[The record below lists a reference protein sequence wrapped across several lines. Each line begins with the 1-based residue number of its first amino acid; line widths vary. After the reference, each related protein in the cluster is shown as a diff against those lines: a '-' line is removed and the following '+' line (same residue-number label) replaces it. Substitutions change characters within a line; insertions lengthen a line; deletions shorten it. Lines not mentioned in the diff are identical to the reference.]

1 MGELLERYFGLRE
14 LGTNVRTEL
23 LAGLTTFLTMSY
35 IVFVN
40 PSILADAGLPA
51 EAVTAATC
59 LAAAVGSLGMGLWA
73 RHPIALAPGMGINAY
88 FAYGVV
94 QGMGVAWRTALG
106 AVFLSGALFLLLT
119 ALGVRQRLLEA
130 IPRELYQATAA
141 GIGLFLALIGLRNA
155 GVITASEATL
165 VTLGDLGE
173 PATLLSIGGLL
184 AIAAML
190 ARGVRAAMAIG
201 ILGASAVAALTGVSA
216 WRPGAF
222 DPGALAETALA
233 LDIGAA
239 VELGLL
245 EIIFVFLFV
254 DFFDSVG
261 TILAVTTRAGL
272 VGRDGKIPRIGR
284 MLTVDASATMVGA
297 LAGTST
303 TTCYIESAAGVSVG
317 GRSGLTAVTVGL
329 LFLLALPL
337 APLVGM
343 APAAATAPALILVG
357 ALMAGALKEI
367 DWDDVTVGAPAFL
380 ILLTIPLTYSIAN
393 GLAIGFL
400 AYDALKILRGQG
412 GLVPWPTHAL
422 AALFLARFAW
432 LAAG

>member
-1 MGELLERYFGLRE
+1 MAGLLERYFELRE
-14 LGTNVRTEL
+14 LGTDVRTEL

-51 EAVTAATC
+51 AGVTAATC
-59 LAAAVGSLGMGLWA
+59 LAAAAGSLGMGLWA
-73 RHPIALAPGMGINAY
+73 RRPIALAPGMGINAY
-88 FAYGVV
+88 FTYGVV
-94 QGMGVAWRTALG
+94 LGMGVPWQTALG
-106 AVFLSGALFLLLT
+106 AVFVSGAVFLLLT
-119 ALGVRQRLLEA
+119 GVGVRQRLLEA
-130 IPRELYQATAA
+130 IPPQLYQATAA

-155 GVITASEATL
+155 GLIQASEATL
-165 VTLGDLGE
+165 VTLGDLGA

-190 ARGVRAAMAIG
+190 AWGVRAAMLLG
-201 ILGASAVAALTGVSA
+201 ILGATAAAVGAGVA
-216 WRPGAF
+216 HWQPGSF
-222 DPGALAETALA
+222 DFTALGETVFA
-233 LDIGAA
+233 LDIADA
-239 VELGLL
+239 LELGLL

-261 TILAVTTRAGL
+261 TILAVATRAGM
-272 VGRDGKIPRIGR
+272 VDEDGKIPRIGR

-303 TTCYIESAAGVSVG
+303 TTCYIESAAGVAVG
-317 GRSGLTAVTVGL
+317 GRSGLTAVVVGL

-337 APLVGM
+337 APLIGLI
-343 APAAATAPALILVG
+343 PAAATAPALILVG
-357 ALMAGALKEI
+357 SMMAASLREI
-367 DWDDVTVGAPAFL
+367 DWDDVSVSVPAFL

-400 AYDALKILRGQG
+400 AHDALQILTGRGG
-412 GLVPWPTHAL
+412 RVPWMTHGL
-422 AALFLARFAW
+422 AALFLARFIW
-432 LAAG
+432 LATG